1 MVYVDNFRS
10 GPQRWCHMGADSV
23 VELDRFAQA
32 IGLRQDWRQDCGRF
46 VHYDV
51 TWGMRG
57 RAIRAGAKSVTCR
70 ELVEIMRAAQS
81 TETVGRETQER
92 NAGAV

>member
-1 MVYVDNFRS
+1 MVYVDNFCM

-23 VELDRFAQA
+23 QELDRFAQA
-32 IGLRQDWRQDCGRF
+32 IGLRPDWRQDCGRF

-70 ELVEIMRAAQS
+70 ELVQILTEAQQP
-81 TETVGRETQER
+81 ETGRRETEER
-92 NAGAV
+92 DAHPV